1 MMRRFSYSLMIILS
15 GLCAPFLGQAASST
29 EKQNNDENIKDELHS
44 LQLLSLAELT
54 QVDLLTSI
62 SKTEKAAFDVA
73 SAVFVLTQDDIKRS
87 GVTTIQDALRMVPG
101 MNVASFNANQW
112 GVSSR
117 GFTGTFSS
125 KLLVLLDGRSI
136 YSPVFSGVFWQSIGT
151 MLEDIDRIEVIRG
164 PGGSLW
170 GANAVNGIINIITK
184 DAKQTQG
191 GIFVSGIGTE
201 KRGFNKVRYGG
212 KTKDGSY
219 YRVYA
224 QHESTDSGQSIDTS
238 DDTFDAAK
246 SARAGF
252 RIDKKLNATDSLTV
266 HGDLF
271 QTAGESLE
279 DISNFKPPYDD
290 ILVESTRRAK
300 GGYLLANWQRQ
311 INDRELWKVQM
322 YYDAVRR
329 TSVSLNEE
337 VNNFDID
344 LQHQFSPY
352 DNHTMV
358 WGLNYRLT
366 RSDLADAQVFKFSPK
381 LRYDHLLSA
390 FFQDEIDITDDWHLT
405 LGSKVDY
412 NEYTGFEIQP
422 NIRLMWDVTKH
433 SRLWGAISR
442 AVRTPGRGNV
452 DVSANLGVAPP
463 NEAVIETPS
472 GSFVIPAPTI
482 IRTVGNPDIGSES
495 VIAYELGFRQQLKN
509 NLNWDANIFYNHY
522 DNLIFGARITEP
534 FCERNSERLSLETC
548 IPHLGKPDLKFIA
561 PFIASNKLEASSFG
575 AEFSLDW
582 QINKNWLVKGAYSYL
597 KIDIDSPFQGGEVI
611 SLLETESP
619 EHQLSLQSYF
629 KISHNFGLNFWLR
642 HVSKIEDN
650 NNDADEEI
658 IANSYTTLDV
668 KATWQL
674 NPDVEFSIVGQNLL
688 ERKHAEY
695 PEEGSNFEQS
705 AIERGVYL
713 QVLWQF

>member
-1 MMRRFSYSLMIILS
+1 MMRKLPYYLIIALSSLCTPL
-15 GLCAPFLGQAASST
+15 LGQAASPT
-29 EKQNNDENIKDELHS
+29 ENNDENLKDELQS

-62 SKTEKAAFDVA
+62 SKTEKAVFDVA

-112 GVSSR
+112 GVSAR

-125 KLLVLLDGRSI
+125 KLLVLLDGRTI
-136 YSPVFSGVFWQSIGT
+136 YSPVFSGVFWHSIGT
-151 MLEDIDRIEVIRG
+151 MLEDIDRIEVVRG

-184 DAKQTQG
+184 DAKKTQG

-212 KTKDGSY
+212 KTKDNSY

-224 QHESTDSGQSIDTS
+224 QHDNTDSGQSIYTNN
-238 DDTFDAAK
+238 DTFDAAK

-252 RIDKKLNATDSLTV
+252 RVDKKINATDDLTI

-271 QTAGESLE
+271 KTAGDSLE
-279 DISNFKPPYDD
+279 ELSNFNPPYDD
-290 ILVESTRRAK
+290 TLVESTRRTQ

-311 INDRELWKVQM
+311 INDRERWKVQM
-322 YYDAVRR
+322 YYDVVRR
-329 TSVSLNEE
+329 TSISLNEE

-358 WGLNYRLT
+358 WGVNYRLT
-366 RSDLADAQVFKFSPK
+366 RSDLADSQVFKFSPQ
-381 LRYDHLLSA
+381 LRYDHLISA
-390 FFQDEIDITDDWHLT
+390 FFQDEIDIAKDWHLT
-405 LGSKVDY
+405 LGSKIDY

-422 NIRLMWDVTKH
+422 SIRLMWDVTER
-433 SRLWGAISR
+433 SRLWGAVSR

-452 DVSANLGVAPP
+452 DVSADLGVIPP
-463 NEAVIETPS
+463 NQAVVGTPS
-472 GSFVIPAPTI
+472 DFFVIPEPTI
-482 IRTVGNPDIGSES
+482 VRTIGNPDIGSES
-495 VIAYELGFRQQLKN
+495 VIAYELGFRQQLKS

-522 DNLIFGARITEP
+522 DNLIFGARVTEP
-534 FCERNSERLSLETC
+534 FCERSTEILSLEQC
-548 IPHLGKPDLKFIA
+548 IPLMGNTDLKVIA
-561 PFIASNKLEASSFG
+561 PFIASNQLKANSFG

-582 QINKNWLVKGAYSYL
+582 QINPNWLIKGAYSYL
-597 KIDIDSPFQGGEVI
+597 KIDVDSPFEGGAVI

-619 EHQLSLQSYF
+619 EHQFSLQSYF
-629 KISHNFGLNFWLR
+629 KVSHNFGLNFWLR
-642 HVSKIEDN
+642 HVSQIEDN
-650 NNDADEEI
+650 NNDADQDI

-688 ERKHAEY
+688 ERKHTEY
-695 PEEGSNFEQS
+695 PDEGSSFEQS

-713 QVLWQF
+713 QLLWQF